1 MNFNESCSK
10 FGIELSEKQLHQF
23 EEYFLLLTSWNEK
36 MNLTAITEKEEVYLK
51 HFLDS
56 LSFVKIFEESENG
69 IEDCSR
75 IDKNKSFTL
84 MDVGTGAGFPGIPL
98 KIIFPNAEITLMD
111 SLNKRVTFLNEVI
124 TQLGLNETGKIEALH
139 SRAEDLA
146 QNLQYRE
153 KYDYTVSRAVA
164 NLSTLSEYCLPFV
177 KVGGAFVSYKSE
189 KATEELDMAGKAII
203 LLGGNLKKEV
213 SFVLPGS
220 DLKRTLLVIEKK
232 NHTSKKYPRKAGMPS
247 KNPLG

>member
-1 MNFNESCSK
+1 MDFKKSCSEL
-10 FGIELSEKQLHQF
+10 GINLSEKQLNQF
-23 EEYFLLLTSWNEK
+23 EEYYHLLTQWNEK

-56 LSFVKIFEESENG
+56 LSFVKIFEKPDEV
-69 IEDCSR
+69 EDNSVI
-75 IDKNKSFTL
+75 IDTEKRFTL
-84 MDVGTGAGFPGIPL
+84 LDVGTGAGFPGIPL
-98 KIIFPNAEITLMD
+98 KIIFPNAGITLMD
-111 SLNKRVTFLNEVI
+111 SLNKRITFLNEVI
-124 TQLGLNETGKIEALH
+124 EKLGLNESGSIEAIH

-146 QNLQYRE
+146 HDSQYRE

-189 KATEELDMAGKAII
+189 KALEELEGAGKAIF
-203 LLGGNLKKEV
+203 LLGGTLKKEV

-220 DLKRTLLVIEKK
+220 DLKRTLLVIDKRD
-232 NHTSKKYPRKAGMPS
+232 HTSKKYPRKAGMPS

>member
-75 IDKNKSFTL
+75 IDTNKSFTL